1 MQQELVTGSQ
11 IAGFKVE
18 ERIGRGGMATVYR
31 ALQPS
36 VNRAV
41 ALKVIR
47 LDGVSA
53 EDDEFRRRFAQEANL
68 IASLEH
74 IHILPVIDYGI
85 DGDFAY
91 IAMRLLRGGTLA
103 DLLRSGPP
111 ERERGAD
118 IFTQA
123 ARGLAYAHR
132 HNVIHRDLKPS
143 NILFDDTGNAY
154 LTDFGLAK
162 LMESSVELTRDGHI
176 VGTPAYM
183 SPEQLRGESL
193 DPRSDIYSMG
203 VILYHTMVG
212 RAPFESSDTN
222 MAAII
227 YDHLEKAPVPPRQ
240 FDPALPAAIE
250 EVILKALQK
259 RPADRYQSTDEMIQ
273 ALNTALGR
281 QVHSSSNPAIP
292 VSTPAGR
299 PVSETPEVAAETPP
313 TAIARRANEPRQPA
327 HRTILWAGLAAA
339 GLVLALLLI
348 GLAVLSNQPAVVIS
362 RPTIVPESV
371 GETEIAIPAPAEI
384 SQAVR
389 AVGDR
394 GFIANIACTQ
404 DSEYHATQARE
415 MRDLALQYGLD
426 FRVYDSAQDPYRQI
440 TLVERAR
447 TDGAVALIVCPLDIT
462 LLHGALTSA
471 QQAGIPIVF
480 LAAHIPSFGGVLI
493 SGDDYE
499 MGVQAGQAGGELI
512 NEMFA
517 GQGRILIL
525 DYPDMEIIVDRVNGL
540 RDGALEVAPDSVVV
554 GNRLGGTRPLGY
566 ASVKAALEEGLD
578 FNTILSLNDAG
589 SFGAI
594 QALEEAG
601 IDPDDIVISSVDAE
615 ALAREYIR
623 QGHFLRASVSV
634 DRESVAQAAVNATIR
649 LLAGSAMPETLIVP
663 PGPVITATNV
673 DDVD

>member
-1 MQQELVTGSQ
+1 MQQELITGSQ
-11 IAGFKVE
+11 IAGFRVE

-53 EDDEFRRRFAQEANL
+53 EDEEFRRRFAQEANL

-91 IAMRLLRGGTLA
+91 LAMRLLRGGTLA

-183 SPEQLRGESL
+183 SPEQLRGETL

-203 VILYHTMVG
+203 VILYHIVAG

-240 FDPALPAAIE
+240 LDPELPAAIE

-259 RPADRYQSTDEMIQ
+259 RPADRYQTIDEMIQ
-273 ALNTALGR
+273 ALNAALGR
-281 QVHSSSNPAIP
+281 PAHTSSSPAIP
-292 VSTPAGR
+292 VSAPAQ
-299 PVSETPEVAAETPP
+299 PVSETTEVAAGTPP
-313 TAIARRANEPRQPA
+313 TAIAQRAGEPPKPARRRV
-327 HRTILWAGLAAA
+327 LWVGLAAA
-339 GLVLALLLI
+339 GLVLALIVI
-348 GLAVLSNQPAVVIS
+348 GLAARSNQPASVIS
-362 RPTIVPESV
+362 HPTSVPESV
-371 GETEIAIPAPAEI
+371 GLAIDIIPTSAEMA
-384 SQAVR
+384 QAITSL
-389 AVGDR
+389 GDQ

-404 DSEYHATQARE
+404 DSEYHATQIRE
-415 MRDLALQYGLD
+415 MRDLALEHGLD
-426 FRVYDSAQDPYRQI
+426 FRVYDSGEDPYRQI
-440 TLVERAR
+440 TLIERAR
-447 TDGAVALIVCPLDIT
+447 TDGAEALIVCPLDIT
-462 LLHGALTSA
+462 LLTGALASA

-480 LAAHIPSFGGVLI
+480 LAANIPSFGGVLI

-499 MGVQAGQAGGELI
+499 MGIKAGRAGGDFI
-512 NEMFA
+512 NEMFE

-525 DYPDMEIIVDRVNGL
+525 DYPEMEIIVDRVNGL
-540 RDGALEVAPDSVVV
+540 RAGALEIAPDSVVV
-554 GNRLGGTRPLGY
+554 DSRLGGTRQLGY
-566 ASVKAALEEGLD
+566 ESVKAALEEGLD

-589 SFGAI
+589 TFGAI

-601 IDPDDIVISSVDAE
+601 IDPATVAISSVDGE

-634 DRESVAQAAVNATIR
+634 DREMIARTAINATIR
-649 LLAGSAMPETLIVP
+649 LLAGAAMPETLIVP
-663 PGPVITATNV
+663 PGPVITAANV
-673 DDVD
+673 DDVN